1 MAYTSQ
7 ENAVENT
14 FVKAQDQINKM
25 QKVFRDEGLL
35 AKAVVDIGG
44 NQDFGAIQEA
54 FDNLYGALE
63 DAHYDAIAHIEVES
77 VKQKLGMNEEDKVMK
92 VNKEIDLAG
101 DSIWDKQGENPA
113 KVMVMNIT
121 IENPYEPGGYMD
133 DDEDDGYRKVDVE
146 HDGPWSIYTDSG
158 FEKAISEIV
167 GFQVVFTEQGM
178 QEDGMASLE
187 GGSEGFGESKESVK
201 EGKLTEGYESKVL
214 KICKDEGIDCSFKD
228 GKLHL
233 DKADM
238 AKAKK
243 ALKDDEDILEL
254 PDMVAESVAETNT
267 DDDARKEQSPELTR
281 LKQLI
286 GIDTIREMKQ

>member
-1 MAYTSQ
+1 MATTTTTTTTSMEKIKS
-7 ENAVENT
+7 ENKT
-14 FVKAQDQINKM
+14 IKPQ
-25 QKVFRDEGLL
+25 G
-35 AKAVVDIGG
+35 
-44 NQDFGAIQEA
+44 
-54 FDNLYGALE
+54 
-63 DAHYDAIAHIEVES
+63 
-77 VKQKLGMNEEDKVMK
+77 KQA
-92 VNKEIDLAG
+92 EIDLAG
-101 DSIWDKQGENPA
+101 DSIWDRQGENPA
-113 KVMVMNIT
+113 KVYVMSIT

-146 HDGPWSIYTDSG
+146 HNGPWTIYTDSG
-158 FEKAISEIV
+158 FAEEISALV
-167 GFQVVFTEQGM
+167 GFPVDFTEPGM

-187 GGSEGFGESKESVK
+187 STMDDAMESVQ

-214 KICKDEGIDCSFKD
+214 KICKDEEIDCSFKD

-233 DKADM
+233 DKSDM

-243 ALKDDEDILEL
+243 ALKDNEDIKEL

-286 GIDTIREMKQ
+286 GTDTIREMKQ

>member
-1 MAYTSQ
+1 MPTSQ
-7 ENAVENT
+7 EMRVQRT
-14 FVKAQDQINKM
+14 FDKAMDQINNL
-25 QKVFRDEGLL
+25 QKVFRDEGMM

-63 DAHYDAIAHIEVES
+63 DAHYDAMAHIEVES
-77 VKQKLGMNEEDKVMK
+77 AKQKLGMTEE
-92 VNKEIDLAG
+92 NKTIKPQGKQAEIDLAG
-101 DSIWDKQGENPA
+101 DSIWDRQGENPA
-113 KVMVMNIT
+113 KVYVMSIT

-146 HDGPWSIYTDSG
+146 HNGPWTIYTDSG
-158 FEKAISEIV
+158 FAEGISDLV
-167 GFQVVFTEQGM
+167 GFPVDFTEQGM

-187 GGSEGFGESKESVK
+187 STMDDAMESVQ

-233 DKADM
+233 DKEDM

-243 ALKDDEDILEL
+243 ALKDDEDIKEL
-254 PDMVAESVAETNT
+254 PNMVAESVAETNT

-286 GIDTIREMKQ
+286 GTDTIREMKQ